1 MREED
6 YVGSSYCIFGDRA
19 TVSKTSVLGE
29 EAPENTTFALV
40 WKQM

>member
-1 MREED
+1 MEGVAIVSFE
-6 YVGSSYCIFGDRA
+6 
-19 TVSKTSVLGE
+19 TVQRSPLMSVLGK

>member
-1 MREED
+1 MWGVTIVSFE
-6 YVGSSYCIFGDRA
+6 
-19 TVSKTSVLGE
+19 TVQRSPLTSVLGE